1 MDTAATFSERIE
13 QLGKM
18 TCIHPKLKELVME
31 TLTEQLEGAV
41 KVLEDAELSEEER
54 LAAGVPAELRTVDDL
69 SVWTDILANIM
80 ELGKLVL
87 ELPVCVEGKLPA
99 DLVKKWQET
108 FGAGFKGSNEILV
121 EGWEKTPD
129 YMERFWI

>member
-1 MDTAATFSERIE
+1 MDTAATFSERVE
-13 QLGKM
+13 RLGKM
-18 TCIHPKLKELVME
+18 SCIHPKLKEVLME
-31 TLTEQLEGAV
+31 TLSEQLEAAV
-41 KVLEDAELSEEER
+41 KVLEDADLSAEER
-54 LAAGVPAELRTVDDL
+54 LVAGVPAELRTVDDL

-80 ELGKLVL
+80 ELGELVL
-87 ELPVCVEGKLPA
+87 ELPVCLGGKLPA
-99 DLVKKWQET
+99 DLVKKWTET